1 MGQPTWREL
10 KTIDVPLSAGT
21 AWTMALEYVK
31 AGRLLKFSATG
42 DWRPEGV
49 TSPIEADGDPLAPN
63 AGSEFFDSAPFGAL
77 IGRVGISSAAATP
90 TDYTFP
96 IGRTAVLTVP
106 QDKNGALFLAVN
118 DHPTRMGKV
127 TGPLKVTIFEA
138 L

>member
-31 AGRLLKFSATG
+31 AGRALRFSASG
-42 DWRPEGV
+42 KWQPEGV
-49 TSPIEADGDPLAPN
+49 TSPIGADGDPLAPN
-63 AGSEFFDSAPFGAL
+63 AGSEFLDSAPFGAL
-77 IGRVGISSAAATP
+77 IGRVGISSAAATS

-96 IGRTAVLTVP
+96 IGRTAVLIVP
-106 QDKNGALFLAVN
+106 PDKNGALFLGVN
-118 DHPTRMGKV
+118 DHSTRMGKV
-127 TGPLKVTIFEA
+127 TGPLKVTISEA